1 MMDRAAIARLI
12 PHGDS
17 MCMLDQL
24 VSWDRD
30 QVSCISRCHR
40 RIDNPLLEGGRLHCA
55 CLLEFCAQAAAL
67 HGALLHNKGENT
79 KRSREQNGVR
89 GGGKQAGELQ
99 NGVLQQ
105 GGDTA
110 RQAYVGAVKNL
121 ELLCD
126 YVDMAAAILT
136 IEARCV
142 VNNSSGSIYLI
153 EARAQQQLLLRGRVV
168 LVFTG

>member
-1 MMDRAAIARLI
+1 MDRTAIARLI

-17 MCMLDQL
+17 MCMLDEL
-24 VSWDRD
+24 ISWDRD
-30 QVSCISRCHR
+30 RVSCLSRSHHR
-40 RIDNPLLEGGRLHCA
+40 NDNPLVEEGRLHCA

-67 HGALLHNKGENT
+67 HGALLHNIEQNK
-79 KRSREQNGVR
+79 EQNGEQS
-89 GGGKQAGELQ
+89 GKLQSGELPH
-99 NGVLQQ
+99 GER
-105 GGDTA
+105 TA
-110 RQAYVGAVKNL
+110 ARLAYVGAVKNL

-126 YVDMAAAILT
+126 YVDVAASTLA

>member
-1 MMDRAAIARLI
+1 
-12 PHGDS
+12 
-17 MCMLDQL
+17 
-24 VSWDRD
+24 V
-30 QVSCISRCHR
+30 
-40 RIDNPLLEGGRLHCA
+40 EEGRLHCA

-67 HGALLHNKGENT
+67 HGALLHNIEQNK
-79 KRSREQNGVR
+79 EQNGEQS
-89 GGGKQAGELQ
+89 GKLQSGELPH
-99 NGVLQQ
+99 GER
-105 GGDTA
+105 TA
-110 RQAYVGAVKNL
+110 ARLAYVGAVKNL

-126 YVDMAAAILT
+126 YVDVAASTLA